1 VADAVLAATSADDP
15 GTSEPALAPELADT
29 ELADTEPADT
39 ESAETEY
46 ADTESAETE
55 YGDAESAETESARAQ
70 DEDASAVPDLS
81 DVPAAEF
88 AASFFWPSATADGPA
103 RPWRSLF
110 R

>member
-39 ESAETEY
+39 ESAETEH
-46 ADTESAETE
+46 
-55 YGDAESAETESARAQ
+55 GDAESAETESARAQ